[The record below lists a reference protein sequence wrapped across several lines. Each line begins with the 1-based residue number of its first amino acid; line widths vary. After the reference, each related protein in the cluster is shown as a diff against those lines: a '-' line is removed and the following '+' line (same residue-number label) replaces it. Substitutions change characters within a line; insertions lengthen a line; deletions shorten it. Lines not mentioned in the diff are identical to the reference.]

1 MPLRLVTD
9 ENGNKQC
16 TECKIFKKDSEY
28 GLKDGKPKRK
38 CISCSRFLARQ
49 RVLKRIEKN
58 STQVFPESKICSH
71 CNKLQRLDCFSL
83 SKSGKFGRATKCKD
97 CSRIFNEKY
106 RNARNSDPEKRAKR
120 LADNKDWYSRS
131 THVWKDWCL
140 KNRAKINAR
149 EAKRR
154 ATKLRATPSWANLE
168 LIEKIYEQ
176 SRKMSIE
183 QGVEYHV
190 DHIVPLVSKLV
201 CGLHC
206 EANLQILVISKNNRF
221 WCDMPD

>member
-83 SKSGKFGRATKCKD
+83 SKSGKFGRATK
-97 CSRIFNEKY
+97 
-106 RNARNSDPEKRAKR
+106 
-120 LADNKDWYSRS
+120 
-131 THVWKDWCL
+131 
-140 KNRAKINAR
+140 
-149 EAKRR
+149 
-154 ATKLRATPSWANLE
+154 LRATPS
-168 LIEKIYEQ
+168 
-176 SRKMSIE
+176 
-183 QGVEYHV
+183 
-190 DHIVPLVSKLV
+190 
-201 CGLHC
+201 
-206 EANLQILVISKNNRF
+206 
-221 WCDMPD
+221 